1 MSADANI
8 LETRGLRKHF
18 GDLAAV
24 AGVDLTFSEGELTAV
39 IGPNGAGKTTFFN
52 LVTGRL
58 KPTAGK
64 VYFRG
69 RDITGLPP
77 YRIARIGVS
86 RIFQIT
92 NLFPDLTVY
101 ENIRVAVLSKMRET
115 AKMLALDRNL
125 KRANDETDRIL
136 NTIGLS
142 DKRNFLCGVI
152 SHGDQRLVETGVALA
167 IDPVLLLLDEPT
179 GGMGPEET
187 DEMVQFIGG
196 LIEKRDM
203 TILLVEHDMSVVFS
217 IAERIVVMHQGE
229 IIADGNPDEI
239 KADEGVIEAYLGE
252 EW

>member
-1 MSADANI
+1 MSVNTNI
-8 LETRGLRKHF
+8 LETKALRKHF
-18 GDLAAV
+18 GELAAV
-24 AGVDLTFSEGELTAV
+24 AGVDLIFREGELAAV

-69 RDITGLPP
+69 REITGLPP
-77 YRIARIGVS
+77 YQIARRGIS

-101 ENIRVAVLSKMRET
+101 ENIRVAVLSKMRKT
-115 AKMLALDRNL
+115 AKMLTLDRSL
-125 KRANDETDRIL
+125 KGANDETDRIL
-136 NTIGLS
+136 DTIGLF
-142 DKRNFLCGVI
+142 DKRNSLCGVI

-187 DEMVQFIGG
+187 DEMVQFIRG
-196 LIEKRDM
+196 LTEKRDI

-229 IIADGNPDEI
+229 IIADGKPDEI
-239 KADEGVIEAYLGE
+239 KVDAKVREAYLGE
-252 EW
+252 E

>member
-1 MSADANI
+1 MSVNTNI
-8 LETRGLRKHF
+8 LETKALRKHF
-18 GDLAAV
+18 GELAAV
-24 AGVDLTFSEGELTAV
+24 AGVDLIFREGELTAV

-69 RDITGLPP
+69 REITGFPP
-77 YRIARIGVS
+77 YQIARRGIS

-101 ENIRVAVLSKMRET
+101 ENIRVAVLSKMRKT
-115 AKMLALDRNL
+115 AKMLTLDRSL
-125 KRANDETDRIL
+125 KGANDETDRIL
-136 NTIGLS
+136 DTIGLS
-142 DKRNFLCGVI
+142 DKRNSLCSVI

-187 DEMVQFIGG
+187 DEMVQFIRG
-196 LIEKRDM
+196 LTEKRDI

-229 IIADGNPDEI
+229 IIADGKPDEI
-239 KADEGVIEAYLGE
+239 KVDAKVREAYLGE
-252 EW
+252 E

>member
-1 MSADANI
+1 MSADAKI

-58 KPTAGK
+58 KPTAGE

-142 DKRNFLCGVI
+142 DKRNLLCGVI

-167 IDPVLLLLDEPT
+167 IDPALLLLDEPT

-196 LIEKRDM
+196 LVEKRDM

-239 KADEGVIEAYLGE
+239 KEDKGVIEAYLGE

>member
-1 MSADANI
+1 MSAIEDI
-8 LETRGLRKHF
+8 LETRGLRKNF

-24 AGVDLTFSEGELTAV
+24 AGVDLHFREGELAAV

-69 RDITGLPP
+69 RDITRLPP
-77 YRIARIGVS
+77 HRIARIGIS

-101 ENIRVAVLSKMRET
+101 QNIRVAVLSKMRQT
-115 AKMLALDRNL
+115 AKMLTLDRNL
-125 KRANDETDRIL
+125 KGANDETDRIL
-136 NTIGLS
+136 DTIGLS
-142 DKRNFLCGVI
+142 DKRNSPCGVI

-187 DEMVQFIGG
+187 DEMVKFIRG
-196 LIEKRDM
+196 LTDKQNT
-203 TILLVEHDMSVVFS
+203 TILLVEHDMNVVFS

-229 IIADGNPDEI
+229 IIADGKPDEI
-239 KADEGVIEAYLGE
+239 RADSKVREAYLGE
-252 EW
+252 E

>member
-1 MSADANI
+1 MRDDINI
-8 LETRGLRKHF
+8 LETSGLRKHF

-24 AGVDLTFSEGELTAV
+24 AGVDLTFKEGELTAV

-69 RDITGLPP
+69 KDITGLPP
-77 YRIARIGVS
+77 YQIARIGIS

-92 NLFPDLTVY
+92 NLFPELTVY

-115 AKMLALDRNL
+115 ARMLTFDRNL
-125 KRANDETDRIL
+125 KRTNEETDRIL
-136 NTIGLS
+136 DIIGLS
-142 DKRNFLCGVI
+142 DRRNSLCGVI

-187 DEMVQFIGG
+187 DEMVTFIRG
-196 LIEKRDM
+196 LAAKQDI

-229 IIADGNPDEI
+229 IIADGKPKEI
-239 KADEGVIEAYLGE
+239 KADTKVREAYLGE
-252 EW
+252 E